1 VPEVIV
7 CTYKQLSLEVT
18 AIDISSNAI
27 QACSLRGIKDARVQ
41 DVMTLENETYDT
53 ILLLMNGAGMC
64 GRLKNIQFPT
74 KTKITLKSRRP
85 NFFSSILSICLMMM
99 KMEEMDSI
107 R

>member
-1 VPEVIV
+1 
-7 CTYKQLSLEVT
+7 LSLEVT

-53 ILLLMNGAGMC
+53 ILLLMNGAGMWET
-64 GRLKNIQFPT
+64 KKYSEFPT

-85 NFFSSILSICLMMM
+85 NFY
-99 KMEEMDSI
+99 
-107 R
+107 